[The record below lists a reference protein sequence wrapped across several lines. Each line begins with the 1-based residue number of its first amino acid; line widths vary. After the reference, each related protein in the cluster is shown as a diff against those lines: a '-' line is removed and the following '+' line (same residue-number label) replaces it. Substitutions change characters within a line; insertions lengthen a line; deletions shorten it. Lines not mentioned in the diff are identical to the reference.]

1 MKLKPITI
9 KTLCALSL
17 SLAMPAVF
25 AGNITDIN
33 VSSLPDNQ
41 KIIKIKFDKDV
52 VSPSGFITTTPAR
65 IALDFPG
72 TGIQLAQPVLE
83 YADPLLGQITAAQ
96 NNDRARIL
104 LALSKAGQ
112 YNTQIKGNEVWVY
125 VSEAAERWGD
135 EPPEGARA
143 AVEETLAF
151 WTRQLYCPADPAWL
165 ADIDYLLE
173 HLTGDD
179 YRLILA
185 AQDDLRTKF
194 TAASANHAGSGA
206 AAASPTT
213 AAATGTTAKP

>member
-1 MKLKPITI
+1 MMKHEFKLQWGLPLTGGVAHEMALRPLTI
-9 KTLCALSL
+9 GGELAAMAL
-17 SLAMPAVF
+17 
-25 AGNITDIN
+25 
-33 VSSLPDNQ
+33 
-41 KIIKIKFDKDV
+41 
-52 VSPSGFITTTPAR
+52 
-65 IALDFPG
+65 LD
-72 TGIQLAQPVLE
+72 
-83 YADPLLGQITAAQ
+83 
-96 NNDRARIL
+96 
-104 LALSKAGQ
+104 
-112 YNTQIKGNEVWVY
+112 
-125 VSEAAERWGD
+125 ERWGD

-206 AAASPTT
+206 AAAGPTT